1 MNKQE
6 LAERMWQ
13 ILSED
18 IPSDR
23 VVVMEAEVLPAL
35 LEAIS
40 DAESSAEALKNRIA
54 DLNTRKMRFDRQ
66 AESLRDLLRTW
77 MEHTGEYRL
86 TLPTATVSLVAGK
99 PTLRVVNIDEL
110 PDEYVK
116 IEKTANKA
124 ALRDA
129 AKNQKHVPGTVS
141 NNTTPSIRIRRN

>member
-6 LAERMWQ
+6 LAERMRE
-13 ILSED
+13 IMSED
-18 IPSDR
+18 IPPDR
-23 VVVMEAEVLPAL
+23 VIVVEEEIFPELLDAISEAESRV
-35 LEAIS
+35 
-40 DAESSAEALKNRIA
+40 EALKNRIA

-66 AESLRDLLRTW
+66 AESLRDLLRAW